1 MLDKVSDK
9 SRKTISAL
17 ADDCREK
24 AQRQQSAEPL
34 WFALMCRRLWG
45 QNAPKELEF
54 RTGRSDRTCRAWASG
69 DSPPPVNILLM
80 LLRDS
85 ECGEGILNHV
95 MDGCDAE
102 WWREHQRALRMGRAA
117 IAADE

>member
-17 ADDCREK
+17 ADVCR
-24 AQRQQSAEPL
+24 QRQQFAEPL
-34 WFALMCRRLWG
+34 WFAVMCRKLWG
-45 QNAPKELEF
+45 ANAPKELEF

-80 LLRDS
+80 LLQDP
-85 ECGEGILNHV
+85 ECGAAILEHV
-95 MDGCDAE
+95 MLGCEAP
-102 WWREHQRALRMGRAA
+102 WWRDHQRALKIGRAA
-117 IAADE
+117 IAADEE